1 MLKSVEF
8 IVFFILLVV
17 SFFAGVKYSDSVKEH
32 GSWLYES
39 KEDQEVELPD
49 LSNEKIDDQI
59 ENNSKYNDQDSKLN
73 ENGTNFEEDS
83 SQDSTEIVR

>member
-32 GSWLYES
+32 ASWLYES

-49 LSNEKIDDQI
+49 LSSEKIDDQI
-59 ENNSKYNDQDSKLN
+59 DNNSKYNDQDLKPN
-73 ENGTNFEEDS
+73 ENGNNFEED

>member
-32 GSWLYES
+32 AGWLYES

-49 LSNEKIDDQI
+49 LSNEKIDDQ
-59 ENNSKYNDQDSKLN
+59 ENSSKYPEQDLKPN
-73 ENGTNFEEDS
+73 ENGNNSEEEL
-83 SQDSTEIVR
+83 QDSTEIVR